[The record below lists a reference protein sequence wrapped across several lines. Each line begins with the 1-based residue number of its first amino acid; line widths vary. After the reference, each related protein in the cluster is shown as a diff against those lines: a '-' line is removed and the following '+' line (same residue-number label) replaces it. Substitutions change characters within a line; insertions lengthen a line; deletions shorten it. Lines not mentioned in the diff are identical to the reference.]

1 MSKVNKFVYNLC
13 TWGIGLILV
22 INFRSVYSVIPLW
35 DGKISMSSLLG
46 LSIFSVILLIING
59 NSSLSKKN
67 VYILMISFIYLVMYI
82 FLQPGGRRDYI
93 NLALPLLI
101 FIVLGIMVGSK
112 FLVEILKKYSYLMV
126 FIAVVSLVFWVF
138 GSQLKLLP
146 ITGYKPI
153 FWGTYHSVPSYFDVY
168 FETQESSFSNLLSF
182 SLIRNSAIFTEAPM
196 ASINFC
202 IAFGTLLLLDKN
214 KNIKKLV
221 ILALAVLS
229 TMSVT
234 GYIYLAGIV
243 ALNYAYVENSN
254 SQISKLIKYS
264 ILPFIVVG
272 IFVMSKKLVLQKTMG
287 ISGTLRLDDFRVLK
301 ETWYIH
307 PWLGSGLGN
316 TQILFRVMP
325 YWRIRQ
331 NLTAIANSIT
341 TVWTNGGLYL
351 MAVYIVPVIVGI
363 VNSIKNKNYKK
374 LIFIIGFVYLFVI
387 TISPYRYLTLL
398 CLAMFLTN
406 GDKVRNK

>member
-22 INFRSVYSVIPLW
+22 INFRSVYSMMPSW
-35 DGKISMSSLLG
+35 GGKISMSSFLG

-101 FIVLGIMVGSK
+101 FIVLGIMIGSK

-153 FWGTYHSVPSYFDVY
+153 LWGTYHSVPSYFDVY

-272 IFVMSKKLVLQKTMG
+272 IFVMGKKLVLQKTMG

-316 TQILFRVMP
+316 VQILYRVMP
-325 YWRIRQ
+325 FWRIRD
-331 NLTAIANSIT
+331 NLIGLSNSIIMLWIT
-341 TVWTNGGLYL
+341 GGLYL
-351 MAVYIVPVIVGI
+351 TLLYVIPFARSLI
-363 VNSIKNKNYKK
+363 SNILSKK
-374 LIFIIGFVYLFVI
+374 YSELFFAIGFIYLFVV
-387 TISPYRYLTLL
+387 TVSPYRYLTLL
-398 CLAMFLTN
+398 CLAIFLTN
-406 GDKVRNK
+406 RGEESDE